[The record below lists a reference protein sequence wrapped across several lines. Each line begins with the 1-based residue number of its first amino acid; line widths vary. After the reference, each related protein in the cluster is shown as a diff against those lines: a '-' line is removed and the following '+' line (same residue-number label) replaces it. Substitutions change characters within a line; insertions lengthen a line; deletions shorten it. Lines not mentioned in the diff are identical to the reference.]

1 MMFIKQFANNLSKSW
16 FSSMQFGHELVS
28 SQHKFV
34 NDFIHFK
41 LIIPKFIKTK
51 IVLCK
56 NENKNCGILANGVLS
71 LIRNFRSQ
79 CIF

>member
-1 MMFIKQFANNLSKSW
+1 
-16 FSSMQFGHELVS
+16 MQFGHELVS

-51 IVLCK
+51 TVLRK
-56 NENKNCGILANGVLS
+56 NENKNC
-71 LIRNFRSQ
+71 
-79 CIF
+79 